1 MLCAPDLLLNS
12 RLVAHAWS
20 LGSSPASKA
29 AQAALDSPKWDCKRW
44 DFHRANMQQPTGAN
58 QHQSR
63 HSLQLTHFVIIPFA
77 SKYVKDILLPFN
89 FPSEL

>member
-12 RLVAHAWS
+12 GLAAHDLI

-29 AQAALDSPKWDCKRW
+29 AQAALDSPKWDCKHW
-44 DFHRANMQQPTGAN
+44 AFHRADMQQLTGTN
-58 QHQSR
+58 QRQGR
-63 HSLQLTHFVIIPFA
+63 HSVQLTHFAIIHFA
-77 SKYVKDILLPFN
+77 SKYVKDILLPLN